1 MHRRT
6 LDLAALS
13 AAFAGTGTVVW
24 YSESAVMTVASLLA
38 TVAGLIWRSAPDID
52 RNGRPDFIDRWL
64 ARFWGLRIGGGD
76 TLPGES
82 AGEYK
87 SRVSRAL
94 GRSSLLGLVL
104 VLPWFTMGCASSQST
119 SRDDIRF
126 LGAEAGVTAQ
136 IGEAEFDLR
145 LETDSTLRPAL
156 LELLAQVAPDAGTPE
171 EVLDAL
177 LSLDW
182 QLRVFGVG
190 HFEWRRLKGDV
201 SLEVDSRDG
210 LRWCGGIRGLLASCS
225 QHPWRSSDE

>member
-24 YSESAVMTVASLLA
+24 YSESAHMTVASLLA

-52 RNGRPDFIDRWL
+52 RATEHRAQPGAQGGSGDSRSKARRPDFIDRWL

-94 GRSSLLGLVL
+94 GRGSMLGLVL
-104 VLPWFTMGCASSQST
+104 VLPWLMLGCASAQST

-126 LGAEAGVTAQ
+126 IGAEAGVTAQ
-136 IGEAEFDLR
+136 VGEAEFDLR
-145 LETDSTLRPAL
+145 LETDSSLRPAL

-190 HFEWRRLKGDV
+190 YFE
-201 SLEVDSRDG
+201 
-210 LRWCGGIRGLLASCS
+210 
-225 QHPWRSSDE
+225 